1 MATWGR
7 IYAKAPHVKTQLQ
20 ELQSLNNNLLEQVD
34 DSELKAEWSERINI
48 FFEEASTTKYSDSN
62 VFSAGEELIKKI
74 YNTQSLQRNTRDKN
88 LAETKDKLLQLVT
101 SSLAT
106 IETVLDSHG
115 IILNTVLDNSSKIM

>member
-1 MATWGR
+1 M
-7 IYAKAPHVKTQLQ
+7 
-20 ELQSLNNNLLEQVD
+20 
-34 DSELKAEWSERINI
+34 
-48 FFEEASTTKYSDSN
+48 F
-62 VFSAGEELIKKI
+62 FSAGEELIKKI
-74 YNTQSLQRNTRDKN
+74 YNTQSLQRNTEDNN